1 MGAVKATVENK
12 QARDF
17 GDAVEAG
24 LKDMSDAD
32 PARRARLEAN
42 IHKRAEA
49 LKRSIESQ
57 LNFMGKTAQVTDTED
72 LQTPDAQKLFEE
84 ADKHI

>member
-32 PARRARLEAN
+32 PARRARLEER
-42 IHKRAEA
+42 I
-49 LKRSIESQ
+49 
-57 LNFMGKTAQVTDTED
+57 
-72 LQTPDAQKLFEE
+72 
-84 ADKHI
+84 